1 MKSLSESQII
11 EQLKQIDTPT
21 ISNVVATYP
30 GHKLCLNLY
39 DAWYGNWYTDSNMK
53 CMFPD
58 FGIRVG
64 FAATVVYTLKHPKQ
78 PPTDKWV
85 LIDHIEDTKRPI
97 ALVAQQIF
105 PLEIANRV
113 SLFGGMSSTKYSAL
127 NVVATITNGPIR
139 DLDEIRET
147 GVQHYATGLT
157 PAHGDM
163 VEVAVGVPV
172 TVCGLSVS
180 PGDMLHMD
188 RHGIVKFPGAK
199 MDQVLKNA
207 LKFLELEED
216 EKRYLND
223 PKFSVAK
230 WKEYSKKIH

>member
-1 MKSLSESQII
+1 
-11 EQLKQIDTPT
+11 
-21 ISNVVATYP
+21 
-30 GHKLCLNLY
+30 
-39 DAWYGNWYTDSNMK
+39 
-53 CMFPD
+53 
-58 FGIRVG
+58 
-64 FAATVVYTLKHPKQ
+64 
-78 PPTDKWV
+78 
-85 LIDHIEDTKRPI
+85 
-97 ALVAQQIF
+97 
-105 PLEIANRV
+105 
-113 SLFGGMSSTKYSAL
+113 
-127 NVVATITNGPIR
+127 VVATITNGPIR

-230 WKEYSKKIH
+230 WKEYSKKTH